1 MLASYFKRPLFGPI
15 LSSCSAFSAHRS
27 HFKLQA
33 VVIRKVQINQMEI
46 EFLLLVFIFDKIK
59 Y

>member
-1 MLASYFKRPLFGPI
+1 
-15 LSSCSAFSAHRS
+15 
-27 HFKLQA
+27 LQA
-33 VVIRKVQINQMEI
+33 VVIRKVQIDQMEI